1 MNLKLCGLCGLLQPS
16 TTFMAD
22 LIGIYIFVLLKFVRA
37 QNTIKLQLCGLCGLL
52 EPSTAFKVD
61 LIGIVY

>member
-1 MNLKLCGLCGLLQPS
+1 
-16 TTFMAD
+16 MAD